1 LFRIKT
7 KSHYIWLEGIL
18 NNMLHDMNLAVVVNL
33 RDVTDRIEAN
43 KALKGKRCFAK
54 IAATSPGLIYSM
66 RQNKD
71 GSLSYPYAMR

>member
-1 LFRIKT
+1 
-7 KSHYIWLEGIL
+7 
-18 NNMLHDMNLAVVVNL
+18 MNLAVVVNL

-54 IAATSPGLIYSM
+54 IAATSPGLIYLM

-71 GSLSYPYAMR
+71 GSLSYPYASDAIRAIYGSIMQK

>member
-1 LFRIKT
+1 
-7 KSHYIWLEGIL
+7 
-18 NNMLHDMNLAVVVNL
+18 VVNL

-54 IAATSPGLIYSM
+54 IAGLIYSM

-71 GSLSYPYAMR
+71 GSKLSLCKRCDKSDLWVRCRNRK